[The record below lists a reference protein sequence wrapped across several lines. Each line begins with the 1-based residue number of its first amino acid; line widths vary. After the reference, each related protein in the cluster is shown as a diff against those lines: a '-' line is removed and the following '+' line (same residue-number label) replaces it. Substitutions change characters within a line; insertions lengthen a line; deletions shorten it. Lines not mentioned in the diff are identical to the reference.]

1 MKKLVFVAVFVMGF
15 SAMAIAQD
23 LPAYEI
29 FTGYS
34 YLRLAP
40 TGSSGDLQGWNI
52 AVAFNKNKN
61 AALVANFS
69 GNYGKVQDPL
79 FLTNG
84 KATIRNAKVHSV
96 LFGPKIAFPQG
107 RFSPFVQALFGVYH
121 VNYGGMK
128 KRDTENDFG
137 LDAGFGMDI
146 EVSKQISVRPFQ
158 AEYVA
163 IRSQGN
169 LQSDYRLSAGAVFK
183 IGKKY

>member
-34 YLRLAP
+34 YLRWAP
-40 TGSSGDLQGWNI
+40 VGSSADLQGWNL

-61 AALVANFS
+61 AALVASFS
-69 GNYGKVQDPL
+69 GNYGTAKDPL
-79 FLTNG
+79 LLTNG
-84 KATIRNAKVHSV
+84 NPTARNIKAHSV
-96 LFGPKIAFPQG
+96 LFGPKITIPQG

-121 VNYGGMK
+121 INTGGMRM
-128 KRDTENDFG
+128 RDTENDFG
-137 LDAGFGMDI
+137 FDTGFGMDI
-146 EVSKQISVRPFQ
+146 EVNKLISVRPFQ
-158 AEYVA
+158 VQYVG

-169 LQSDYRLSAGAVFK
+169 LQTDFRASAGMVIR

>member
-15 SAMAIAQD
+15 SVMAIAQD

-34 YLRLAP
+34 FLRVAP
-40 TGSSGDLQGWNI
+40 AGSSGDLQGWNLAI
-52 AVAFNKNKN
+52 AFNKSKN

-79 FLTNG
+79 YLTNG
-84 KATIRNAKVHSV
+84 KPTIRNAKAHSV
-96 LFGPKIAFPQG
+96 LFGPKITIPQG
-107 RFSPFVQALFGVYH
+107 RYSPFVQALFGVYH
-121 VNYGGMK
+121 INYGGMRS
-128 KRDTENDFG
+128 RDTENDFG
-137 LDAGFGMDI
+137 LDAGFGLDI
-146 EVSKQISVRPFQ
+146 EVTKMINVRPIQ

-163 IRSQGN
+163 IRSQGR
-169 LQSDYRLSAGAVFK
+169 LQSDYRASAGVVFK